1 MKTQNLTSRYGD
13 KRNVVA
19 NGHNLYTI
27 TGKAH
32 YWRVGMDEDNVN
44 IAYFDPEGGPFFSVG
59 SDYGFGVIE
68 SIAVEKHGEKDT
80 FKILVEVA

>member
-32 YWRVGMDEDNVN
+32 YWRVGMGEDNRE

-59 SDYGFGVIE
+59 SDYGFGVIQ
-68 SIAVEKHGEKDT
+68 SIAVEQDNAKGS